1 MMNNAKKP
9 LDIDR
14 AFIRIEEGLLHY
26 RHIDAPPSDNLPLYL
41 IHAGPVS
48 SASLA
53 PLLRSFGG
61 DRRLIAPDTLG
72 YGDSAPPSLAT
83 PCLGYFADSVART
96 LDALEIEKVDFY
108 GTHTGAH
115 IGCEFAIRH
124 PHRVRRI
131 IFDGMGVY
139 EGETR
144 KDYLANYAPHKAP
157 DEYGSQFTWAWQFL
171 RDQSFFFPHFKKT
184 PEHRLDGGVMPDD
197 MLHEFTLDVLKALRT
212 YHMGYEAVF
221 RHETRQRLPLIDHS
235 LFLMAQSWDPMKD
248 HINRLHSVAPEA
260 QKRLFKPSEGFEIVA
275 NEIECFLDKK

>member
-1 MMNNAKKP
+1 MPHTKRP
-9 LDIDR
+9 LNIDR

-26 RHIDAPPSDNLPLYL
+26 RHIDPGQSDNLPLYL
-41 IHAGPVS
+41 AHAGPVS
-48 SASLA
+48 SASLS
-53 PLLRSFGG
+53 PLLLSFSN

-72 YGDSAPPSLAT
+72 YGDSAPPASET
-83 PCLGYFADSVART
+83 PDLSYFADSVART
-96 LDALEIEKVDFY
+96 LDALNIETVDFY

-124 PHRVRRI
+124 PQRVRRI

-144 KDYLANYAPHKAP
+144 KDYLANYAPHKTP
-157 DEYGSQFTWAWQFL
+157 DAFGSQFTWAWQFL

-184 PEHRLDGGVMPDD
+184 PEHRLNGGVMPDD

-212 YHMGYEAVF
+212 YHIGYEAVF
-221 RHETRQRLPLIDHS
+221 HHETRQRLPLIDQP

-248 HINRLHSVAPEA
+248 HIDLLHETVPEA

-275 NEIECFLDKK
+275 DEIEGFLDKK